1 MIPQAKY
8 TPGPWRIK
16 ERHTDK
22 GVRNTIYAKKEK
34 RNANILNGDRNGFL
48 YLINVDEAKS
58 NARLIAAAPELLEM
72 MLELACA
79 IKGCI
84 KSGDWK
90 SNGAC
95 DPDFLLNKTRLLVE
109 KAVGNLE

>member
-58 NARLIAAAPELLEM
+58 NARLIAAAPELLEA
-72 MLELACA
+72 LELAHAMLCGANMNEKVVAKKVMAA
-79 IKGCI
+79 IVK
-84 KSGDWK
+84 
-90 SNGAC
+90 A
-95 DPDFLLNKTRLLVE
+95 TRD
-109 KAVGNLE
+109 